1 MLWEVP
7 RGCRMATLCSLLD
20 SWARPLRS
28 LGSPSRYFPT
38 APKSTYYKVRLMS
51 TDRIEWQACT
61 AGYPNEKAMGSPGD
75 GSTDKSPGA
84 LQLEGQVSALWQVLS
99 RRSGCRLHKCRSFI
113 GTGRR
118 LFPVDG
124 LHGIYDHHLAQL
136 ACET

>member
-7 RGCRMATLCSLLD
+7 RGCRMATLCSRLD

-38 APKSTYYKVRLMS
+38 ALKSTYYKVRLMS

-61 AGYPNEKAMGSPGD
+61 AGYPNETAPMGSTRVTPSG
-75 GSTDKSPGA
+75 GWVARYVPGA

-99 RRSGCRLHKCRSFI
+99 RRSGCRLHKC
-113 GTGRR
+113 G
-118 LFPVDG
+118 
-124 LHGIYDHHLAQL
+124 
-136 ACET
+136 

>member
-7 RGCRMATLCSLLD
+7 RGCRMATLCSRLD

-61 AGYPNEKAMGSPGD
+61 AGYPNETAPMGSTRVTPSGGWLARYVPPARFNLRD
-75 GSTDKSPGA
+75 
-84 LQLEGQVSALWQVLS
+84 QVSALGKSSPCELVPPSQVW
-99 RRSGCRLHKCRSFI
+99 RFHW
-113 GTGRR
+113 
-118 LFPVDG
+118 
-124 LHGIYDHHLAQL
+124 
-136 ACET
+136 